1 MMEITVSSLK
11 NKKKPFLL
19 GVGDVLLGD
28 ITYNNAHSVNETGFQ
43 IGYLK
48 NGIFLWTFGEIDHPV
63 LTDAHETI
71 SVTVV
76 ESISAKGQVIPPFII
91 MPGIQIPSRWVDNRL
106 DENATIV
113 TTPKGYIDDVTAQD
127 FFDHFEKYTRSQSQ
141 RGKRLL
147 LLDGCESHFT
157 KDIFQ
162 KAEVTGVILYP
173 FPPHLT
179 HILQPLDVGI
189 FSAYKHWHQE
199 ILQREIADGA
209 TDFNKADFMFHLQEV
224 RRKKVAED
232 DLPGYISEGDSS
244 THSSDLSSES
254 DEENVDQSPREV
266 YQSHPEVEEIRMVS
280 STTLLINWNE
290 VDTPELKM
298 RQIRQYEQYVAL
310 RIECSVASGTPLTP
324 SVSHVNEKLRK
335 AHTTLAINSITAA
348 QEMRRLKEKNLKRS
362 ARDQG
367 TVILAN
373 YGPITVYDARL
384 RVAKDLHNRRA
395 NQAAE
400 ELRFH
405 KKE

>member
-1 MMEITVSSLK
+1 MSISLESPEPLLSAGRRWIIPGTGSPNISQFTPYNLEKRTIAAVELFKEGFYPSLTKAAQAWKVPYKRLWSRHKGSHPVSQNSGNNCLFSQEQEKAILAWCWRRVTQGHHIQQRTLRQYANSILK
-11 NKKKPFLL
+11 AMDREPKASRFWARRFLRRYHKTFHRRKSSTL
-19 GVGDVLLGD
+19 SAQRKAMSDRANVEEWFQKFHTFIEDEEND
-28 ITYNNAHSVNETGFQ
+28 IDLDNIWNIDETGFQ

-76 ESISAKGQVIPPFII
+76 ESISAKGRVIPPFII

-127 FFDHFEKYTRSQSQ
+127 FFDHFEKYTRPQSQ

-224 RRKKVAED
+224 RRKSTKKSTI
-232 DLPGYISEGDSS
+232 ISS
-244 THSSDLSSES
+244 
-254 DEENVDQSPREV
+254 
-266 YQSHPEVEEIRMVS
+266 
-280 STTLLINWNE
+280 
-290 VDTPELKM
+290 
-298 RQIRQYEQYVAL
+298 
-310 RIECSVASGTPLTP
+310 
-324 SVSHVNEKLRK
+324 
-335 AHTTLAINSITAA
+335 
-348 QEMRRLKEKNLKRS
+348 
-362 ARDQG
+362 
-367 TVILAN
+367 
-373 YGPITVYDARL
+373 
-384 RVAKDLHNRRA
+384 
-395 NQAAE
+395 
-400 ELRFH
+400 
-405 KKE
+405 